1 MTTDDAKAVVDAML
15 SALSA
20 VLPVGIV
27 AVDTDGDVWYHNQ
40 RWENATGVP
49 LAGQVGRRWYDAV
62 HPDDREEVAIRWCS
76 GSVRRGHV
84 GPFRTMSANG
94 SVHDCLAE
102 SAAVQDPAGTLT
114 GYVIVVRAEAGTER
128 VGNLPGPHM
137 VERLLD
143 RSEDFVTILNPDGS
157 WRWSSAGV
165 LRLVGNGMAYDPSD
179 GVLPYVHPDD
189 ATLVKDV
196 FARVAG
202 GGGEPGERV
211 EVRIRAADGSWR
223 HIEALLDDLLD
234 DPDVQGLVVHARDV
248 TERRAMLDE
257 LAKIDTH
264 KTAAMATVSHELRN
278 PLTSIIGFA
287 ELLRDALGPAG
298 DEEQV
303 GYVDTILRNARQVMR
318 LSGDLVDLEH
328 LAAGTV
334 ALSVV
339 PVDVA
344 ECVRRA
350 VHAIEPAAARKGLA
364 LDADVADG
372 PTVAAD
378 RERLGQ
384 LFDNLLSNAVKFTPP
399 GGCVAVSAAPVGDGW
414 QVDVADT
421 GMGIPDDDVPLLFTQ
436 FFRASN
442 APSGRDEG
450 RGLGLSIVKAIVDL
464 HRGEIDVASTLGAG
478 TTFRVRVRDARR

>member
-1 MTTDDAKAVVDAML
+1 MTRDEGHAPIEGVL

-20 VLPVGIV
+20 VLPVGLV
-27 AVDTDGDVWYHNQ
+27 AVDVDGDVWYHNQ
-40 RWENATGVP
+40 RWENVTGVDEQ
-49 LAGQVGRRWYDAV
+49 AGRRWYDV
-62 HPDDREEVAIRWCS
+62 LHPDDRTAMAARWDS
-76 GSVRRGHV
+76 GSARRNHL
-84 GPFRTMSANG
+84 GPFRTVSTNG
-94 SVHDCLAE
+94 AVHDCLAE

-114 GYVIVVRAEAGTER
+114 GYVIVVRGVGGKER
-128 VGNLPGPHM
+128 YGSLPGPHM

-165 LRLVGNGMAYDPSD
+165 LRLIGNGMAYDPAD
-179 GVLPYVHPDD
+179 GVLPYLHPDD
-189 ATLVKDV
+189 VPMVQDV

-223 HIEALLDDLLD
+223 HIEALLDDLLE
-234 DPDVQGLVVHARDV
+234 DPDVRGLVVHARDV
-248 TERRAMLDE
+248 TERRALLDE

-287 ELLRDALGPAG
+287 ELLRDAIGPDG
-298 DEEQV
+298 DAEQV

-328 LAAGTV
+328 LTAGTV
-334 ALSVV
+334 ALSVG

-344 ECVRRA
+344 ECLRRA
-350 VHAIEPAAARKGLA
+350 VHAMAPSAAPRGLA
-364 LDADVADG
+364 LDADIVDG
-372 PTVAAD
+372 PTVTGD
-378 RERLGQ
+378 GERLGQ

-399 GGCVAVSAAPVGDGW
+399 GGRVAVRGSPIDDGW
-414 QVDVADT
+414 QVDIADT
-421 GMGIPDDDVPLLFTQ
+421 GMGIPYDDVPHVFTQ

-442 APSGRDEG
+442 APDGRDGG

-464 HRGEIDVASTLGAG
+464 HRGEIDVTSSLGAG
-478 TTFRVRVRDARR
+478 TIFRVRVRDARP